1 MILDSL
7 DNADVYHSLN
17 SGFEQ
22 AFDFL
27 RRPDLANLED
37 GTYEIEGKRV
47 YALLAHSAGRPREE
61 GRLEVHRKYIDVQ
74 YVMSG
79 TDEMGWRPLS
89 TCSQPQD
96 AYNAEDDFQL
106 FDDPATAWVAA
117 GPGSFTIF
125 FPGDPH
131 IPLISTGQLHKAV
144 VKVTVD

>member
-47 YALLAHSAGRPREE
+47 YALLAHSA
-61 GRLEVHRKYIDVQ
+61 
-74 YVMSG
+74 
-79 TDEMGWRPLS
+79 
-89 TCSQPQD
+89 
-96 AYNAEDDFQL
+96 
-106 FDDPATAWVAA
+106 
-117 GPGSFTIF
+117 
-125 FPGDPH
+125 
-131 IPLISTGQLHKAV
+131 QLHKAV